1 MQNIKLQMINNTC
14 EEDESCSCC
23 AVDFFE
29 AKSPL
34 WRRRQIIKGSIAGAL
49 LILGLLFEYFSTY
62 SIIALLLF
70 ISVIAVSGRE
80 ILQKAWSSVK
90 KRRLDMNCLIS
101 IAAVGSFFI
110 GHAEEGAAVIFL
122 FFIAETLEELASDKA
137 RKSIGELLH
146 LAPEIARVKRDNRE
160 VEIHTHGIQTGEI
173 IVIRPGEK
181 VPLDGRVMEGHT
193 SVNEAPITGES
204 IPAEKLIGDDVY
216 AGTMNEEG
224 YIEVQVTRKSD
235 NTLLSRIVKLV
246 EAAEKK
252 KSETEK
258 YIDRF
263 ARYYT
268 PIVISIALTTFL
280 IPSVF
285 LGYSWDVWL
294 YRALVL
300 LVISCPCA
308 LAISTPVA
316 MVSAITS
323 ASRHG
328 VLIKGASFIEELNR
342 VKAVAFDK
350 TGTLTKG
357 KLEVIDIVSLNS
369 ASAEDVLS
377 LAAALESRSEH
388 PIAKAIARKAT
399 ESKIEFKDIEHFKS
413 HKGKGLEA
421 LINGRVYY
429 AGAKNLFE
437 DLPITIPEELLSLEK
452 EGKTAILISDEN
464 AAIGIIALADSIRKN
479 ASAVIYDLKK
489 LHIRTEMLT
498 GDNKKVARSLAK
510 QTGIDD
516 YYASLLPEDK
526 VKVVEDLTEKYGHVA
541 MVGDGVNDAPALAAA
556 SVGIAM
562 GTTGTDVAIETADIA
577 LMHDD
582 LSRIDYLIHLS
593 RKTMNVVKQNV
604 TVSIIIKTSL
614 TALAMFGMIN
624 LWVAVGI
631 GDMGLSLAVIS
642 NAMRLTNVKA

>member
-357 KLEVIDIVSLNS
+357 KLEVIDIVSLKS

-479 ASAVIYDLKK
+479 ASAVIDDLKK

>member
-1 MQNIKLQMINNTC
+1 MQNTKLQMINNTC
-14 EEDESCSCC
+14 EEG
-23 AVDFFE
+23 
-29 AKSPL
+29 
-34 WRRRQIIKGSIAGAL
+34 RRQQIIKGSGAGAL
-49 LILGLLFEYFSTY
+49 LIAGLLFEYFSTY

-70 ISVIAVSGRE
+70 MSVIAVSGRE
-80 ILQKAWSSVK
+80 IFQKAWSSVK

-101 IAAVGSFFI
+101 IAAAGSFFI

-122 FFIAETLEELASDKA
+122 FFIAETLEEIASDKA

-146 LAPEIARVKRDNRE
+146 LAPETARVKRENRE

-181 VPLDGRVMEGHT
+181 VPLDGRVIEGHT

-204 IPAEKLIGDDVY
+204 MPAEKITGDDVY

-224 YIEVQVTRKSD
+224 YIEVLVTRKSD

-268 PIVISIALTTFL
+268 PIVISIALGTFL

-285 LGYSWDVWL
+285 LGYPWDVWL

-323 ASRHG
+323 GSRHG

-342 VKAVAFDK
+342 VKAFAFDK
-350 TGTLTKG
+350 TGTLSKG
-357 KLEVIDIVSLNS
+357 KLEVINIVSLNG
-369 ASAEDVLS
+369 ASAEGVLS
-377 LAAALESRSEH
+377 LAASLESRSEH
-388 PIAKAIARKAT
+388 PIAKAIVRKAA
-399 ESKIEFKDIEHFKS
+399 ESNIEFKEIERFIS

-421 LINGRVYY
+421 LIDSKIYY
-429 AGAKNLFE
+429 AGAKNLF
-437 DLPITIPEELLSLEK
+437 DNLPVDVPEELLSLEK
-452 EGKTAILISDEN
+452 EGKTAILISDEHT
-464 AAIGIIALADSIRKN
+464 AIGIIALADTIRKN
-479 ASAVIYDLKK
+479 ASAVIDDLKK

-498 GDNKKVARSLAK
+498 GDNNKVARSLAK

-516 YYASLLPEDK
+516 YYAELLPEDK
-526 VKVVEDLTEKYGHVA
+526 VKVVEDLTKKYGHVA

-582 LSRIDYLIHLS
+582 LSRIDYLVHLS

-604 TVSIIIKTSL
+604 AASIIIKTSL

-642 NAMRLTNVKA
+642 NAMRLTNVKAKK